1 MSPLVLAAKIGIYA
15 VMALSLIAAA
25 GVVTFRSIFHSALAL
40 VVTLLGIAAI
50 YLGLGADFI
59 AVVQVLLY
67 VGAVMTLVLF
77 AIMLTHRLGDKAIPQ
92 TNLQSLPAFG
102 ALFVFVV
109 FMVSY
114 FLKAD
119 WAQRAVPASAGRVEV
134 LDLATALL
142 GPYVFPFEVVS
153 VILIAA
159 LVGAIVIARKD

>member
-1 MSPLVLAAKIGIYA
+1 MSPLITAAKIGIYA
-15 VMALSLIAAA
+15 VMLLSLTAAV

-77 AIMLTHRLGDKAIPQ
+77 AIMLTHRLGDKSIPQ
-92 TNLQSLPAFG
+92 TNSQSLPALG
-102 ALFVFVV
+102 ALLLFVF

-114 FLKAD
+114 FLKAN
-119 WAQRAVPASAGRVEV
+119 WAQITVPASERVDV
-134 LDLATALL
+134 PALATALL

>member
-1 MSPLVLAAKIGIYA
+1 MSPLITAAKIGIYA
-15 VMALSLIAAA
+15 VMVLTLTAAV

-77 AIMLTHRLGDKAIPQ
+77 AIMLTHRLGDKSIPQ
-92 TNLQSLPAFG
+92 TNSQSLPALG
-102 ALFVFVV
+102 ALFLFIF

-114 FLKAD
+114 FLKAN
-119 WAQRAVPASAGRVEV
+119 WTQITVPVSERVDV
-134 LDLATALL
+134 LALATALL